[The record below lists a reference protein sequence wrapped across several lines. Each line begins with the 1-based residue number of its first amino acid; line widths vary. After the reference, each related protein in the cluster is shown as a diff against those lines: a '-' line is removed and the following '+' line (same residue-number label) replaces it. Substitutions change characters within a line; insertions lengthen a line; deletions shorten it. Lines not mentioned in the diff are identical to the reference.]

1 MQIFVITILVV
12 GAAFSEAIVPLWTVT
27 RFSNTQ
33 TDVIPNKEY
42 GTLFG
47 WKKCITPA
55 PEDEFS
61 DAANNTHSHCNNTIA
76 RYYPGTL
83 LVTASS
89 KDEPSSCTGGDSDS
103 RRGISGKITNT
114 SDDVYL
120 SSVSWRGSFDRT
132 DSPIS
137 SSASMTLWLG
147 PHESKS
153 VCLFSL
159 QFQNAEEAN
168 IFDANAD
175 QLVLKAMFERG
186 VEG

>member
-1 MQIFVITILVV
+1 M
-12 GAAFSEAIVPLWTVT
+12 PLWTVT

-47 WKKCITPA
+47 WKKCMRP
-55 PEDEFS
+55 PEEGGFS
-61 DAANNTHSHCNNTIA
+61 DTANNTHSHCNSTIA

-83 LVTASS
+83 LVTASGS
-89 KDEPSSCTGGDSDS
+89 DEPSICVDSNSDS

-120 SSVSWRGSFDRT
+120 SAVSWRGSFDRT
-132 DSPIS
+132 ESPIS
-137 SSASMTLWLG
+137 SSGSLSLWLP
-147 PHESKS
+147 PHESKN

-159 QFQNAEEAN
+159 QFQNAEEAS
-168 IFDANAD
+168 IFDAHAD
-175 QLVLKAMFERG
+175 QLVLKARFERG